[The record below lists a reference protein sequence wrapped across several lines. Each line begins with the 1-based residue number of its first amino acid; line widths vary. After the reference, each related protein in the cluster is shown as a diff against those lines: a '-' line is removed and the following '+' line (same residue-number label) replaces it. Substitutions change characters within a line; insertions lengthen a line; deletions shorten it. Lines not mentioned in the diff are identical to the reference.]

1 VGARNDVR
9 RIAGRGALGAY
20 RLAVRVRAKAF
31 SVLSAGA
38 FESFGAQSVL
48 QPPIRVAGEHRIA
61 VGTGVF
67 VGAGAWLQVLAGP
80 DGGEGRIELG
90 DGTSLAGGCVLSS
103 AAEVRLGRRV
113 LFARNVYVAD
123 HRHAFADGTRAVL
136 DQGIEQVAPVSIGD
150 GAWLGENVVVGP
162 GVTIGRGA
170 VIGAN
175 AVVLGDVPERAVAVG
190 APARVVRQLDDDAS

>member
-1 VGARNDVR
+1 VARR
-9 RIAGRGALGAY
+9 RRLTGRAALGAY
-20 RLAVRVRAKAF
+20 RFAVRARAKAF
-31 SVLSAGA
+31 SLLSAGA
-38 FESFGAQSVL
+38 FESFGARSVL
-48 QPPIRVAGEHRIA
+48 QPPIRVGGEHRIA
-61 VGTGVF
+61 VGSDVF
-67 VGAGAWLQVLAGP
+67 VGAGAWLQAIPGP
-80 DGGEGRIELG
+80 DGEGRIEIG

-103 AAEVRLGRRV
+103 AVSVKLGPRV

-175 AVVLGDVPERAVAVG
+175 AVVLDDVPERAVAVG
-190 APARVVRQLDDDAS
+190 APARIVRRLEG

>member
-1 VGARNDVR
+1 VARAR
-9 RIAGRGALGAY
+9 TLTGRAALGVY
-20 RLAVRVRAKAF
+20 RLGVRARAKAF

-38 FESFGAQSVL
+38 FESFGSRTVL
-48 QPPIRVAGEHRIA
+48 QPPIRIGGEHRIA
-61 VGTGVF
+61 VGSDVF
-67 VGAGAWLQVLAGP
+67 VGAGAWLQVLPGP
-80 DGGEGRIELG
+80 EGEGRIEIG

-103 AAEVRLGRRV
+103 ALSVRLGPRV

-136 DQGIEQVAPVSIGD
+136 DQGIEQVEPVSIGE

-170 VIGAN
+170 VVGAN
-175 AVVLGDVPERAVAVG
+175 AVVLDDVPERVVG
-190 APARVVRQLDDDAS
+190 AWGPARTI

>member
-1 VGARNDVR
+1 MARGGNGVR
-9 RIAGRGALGAY
+9 RLTGRAAVDGY
-20 RLAVRVRAKAF
+20 RLLVRARSKAF
-31 SVLSAGA
+31 SLLSAGA
-38 FESFGAQSVL
+38 FESFGARSVL
-48 QPPIRVAGEHRIA
+48 QPPLRLGGEHRIA
-61 VGTGVF
+61 VGSDVF
-67 VGAGAWLQVLAGP
+67 VGAGAWLQVLPGP
-80 DGGEGRIELG
+80 KGDGRIEIG

-103 AAEVRLGRRV
+103 ALHVRLGQRV

-136 DQGIEQVAPVSIGD
+136 DQGIEQVEPVTIGD

-175 AVVLGDVPERAVAVG
+175 AVVLSDVPERTVAVG
-190 APARVVRQLDDDAS
+190 APARVVRRLDD